1 MKVKEILSL
10 LPDEYIEELASTTNV
25 DHYAK
30 KLKGKIVFKLL
41 LLSVLTYKDNIL
53 RRMESLFASISD
65 EDKSDASISISSIS
79 ERLSTIKV
87 DFFKNLYEKSVEIY
101 GDILLKD
108 KTPTIKYD
116 STIVSLSSKLLET
129 GYHLKG
135 GDSQHVR
142 QLKFTIGH
150 STIPLIADL
159 YVGQKYTS
167 ENVALRETI
176 DNHSLSHDCIRV
188 FDRGISARKTYD
200 SLIEKGSLFVTRINP
215 VSKHEIIK
223 TFSLDEEQNQTPTLI
238 IHSDELI
245 YLFADKGKKS
255 KFPVRCI
262 KAIQK
267 QSQEPLFFITNKMD
281 LTAVE
286 ISQIYKSRWEI
297 ETFFKFIKQELNFS
311 HLINRSANGI
321 GVMLYITLIA
331 SILLIVY
338 KQTNQ
343 LKGYKIMKQKFLEE
357 LKWDTI
363 KDIVIYCGGD
373 PNKIDKINPTTKT

>member
-1 MKVKEILSL
+1 MKVKEILAL

-25 DHYAK
+25 DYYAK

-41 LLSVLTYKDNIL
+41 LLSVLTYKDNSL
-53 RRMESLFASISD
+53 RRMESLFASMSD
-65 EDKSDASISISSIS
+65 EDKSDSSISISSIS

-135 GDSQHVR
+135 GDSHHVR

-159 YVGQKYTS
+159 YVEQKYTS

-176 DNHSLSHDCIRV
+176 ANHTLSHECIRV

-200 SLIEKGSLFVTRINP
+200 TLIEKGTLFVTRINP

-223 TFSLDEEQNQTPTLI
+223 TFPLEQQQTSTLT
-238 IHSDELI
+238 IHSDELV

-267 QSQEPLFFITNKMD
+267 QRQEPLFFITNKMD

-297 ETFFKFIKQELNFS
+297 ETFFKFIKQELNFN

-321 GVMLYITLIA
+321 EVMLYITLIA

-363 KDIVIYCGGD
+363 TDIIIYCGGD
-373 PNKIDKINPTTKT
+373 PNKIEEIKPRNKT